1 MKHVSVLLASL
12 VLAACATQAPRPAP
26 ATTAVESP
34 APQQPAGP
42 GPDDLLQA
50 TVWTQLAVEHDLIF
64 LEVYRD
70 AKERLLEALRDPSW
84 DALPHDERTGPVAG
98 LEPAVV
104 LDVDETVLDNSPFQV
119 LLGDKPFNRGD
130 WDQWVARADAE
141 PLPGAVEF
149 IARAQAAGVQVFLV
163 TNRDCMRRADSGE
176 ACPQEADTLANLRR
190 VGVSTDAEHLLL
202 SNERPEWTD
211 EKMVRRQFVA
221 RYYRVI
227 MVFGDDLGDFLDC
240 ARARV
245 IPPCTRPATAADR
258 LRAISEYEEYW
269 GRGWFVL
276 PNPMYGS
283 WTSVR

>member
-1 MKHVSVLLASL
+1 MRRTRTAPLVIERLSGLLACAAVCAALQGCVSV
-12 VLAACATQAPRPAP
+12 
-26 ATTAVESP
+26 AVEEKADNGQRIEQPELAVRWVTDSAEYRALTLQVFRNADAVLDELVADP
-34 APQQPAGP
+34 RWTALPGQPA
-42 GPDDLLQA
+42 
-50 TVWTQLAVEHDLIF
+50 
-64 LEVYRD
+64 
-70 AKERLLEALRDPSW
+70 DPS
-84 DALPHDERTGPVAG
+84 LP
-98 LEPAVV
+98 PAII

-163 TNRDCMRRADSGE
+163 TNRDCMRRADSRE

-211 EKMVRRQFVA
+211 EKMVRRQFLA